1 MYALQTFSGG
11 SLHFSQGSF
20 LAYYVDVILN
30 IRSRWHE
37 GEQRGD
43 ESGAAH
49 ALKQMAVPQCLR
61 NCDQIDRL
69 AGIPKLD

>member
-1 MYALQTFSGG
+1 MYAFQTFSGG

-20 LAYYVDVILN
+20 FANDVDVILN

-37 GEQRGD
+37 GAQGGD

-49 ALKQMAVPQCLR
+49 ALKQLPVPQCLR
-61 NCDQIDRL
+61 DCDQIDRL